1 MSSPRKKLLLF
12 DIDGTLIDTGG
23 AGLNALR
30 DAFIDSF
37 GLHDRADEMPELDLA
52 GSTDSGIV
60 RSLCSH
66 FCCDDNADHTEAFYV
81 NYLGRLR
88 ENLRGSHRGE
98 GRVLPGLPSL
108 IHRLRDETDH
118 TLGLLTG
125 NIARGA
131 WIKIE
136 HFGFKGIFGVGA
148 FGDDHHD
155 RNLLGPIA
163 LQRALDHSQSHF
175 APEDVIVIGD
185 TPKDIACARACGAM
199 AVAVATGRF
208 SLTELQ
214 VYGPDV
220 LFEDFTDSDAFL
232 ARLGLGK

>member
-1 MSSPRKKLLLF
+1 MPGSRKKLLLF

-30 DAFIDSF
+30 DAFIESF
-37 GLHDRADEMPELDLA
+37 ELQDRADEMPKLDLA

-60 RSLCSH
+60 RSLCAH
-66 FCCDDNADHTEAFYV
+66 FALEDDEARTEAFYV
-81 NYLGRLR
+81 NYLGRLQ
-88 ENLRGSHRGE
+88 ENLRGSHRDE

-118 TLGLLTG
+118 TLALLTG

-131 WIKIE
+131 WIKVE
-136 HFGFKGIFGVGA
+136 HFGFEGIFGFGA

-155 RNLLGPIA
+155 RNQLGPIA
-163 LQRALDHSQSHF
+163 VQRALDHSGSHF
-175 APEDVIVIGD
+175 TADNVIVIGD
-185 TPKDIACARACGAM
+185 TPKDIACARACEAM

-208 SLTELQ
+208 SATELQ
-214 VYGPDV
+214 NYEPDV
-220 LFEDFTDSDAFL
+220 LFNDFTDSDAFFAKL
-232 ARLGLGK
+232 SLRE